1 MVNDRKEAFGVFWS
15 IVALEHMLLGHPF
28 TVQTDHRNLVYIE
41 KSQVPKIICWHL
53 RMQMFD
59 LLLNTSLVTTFCGGL
74 SLALLHNWCAS
85 IICDRDGP

>member
-59 LLLNTSLVTTFCGGL
+59 LLLNTSLVTTILWWIVFGAAAQLVCKHHL
-74 SLALLHNWCAS
+74 
-85 IICDRDGP
+85 